1 MQGCQTTLTLK
12 AIGEQIDVG
21 TCKNLSELLSN
32 ANDVESPN
40 PEVEYRIHLNELM
53 HKLVETLK

>member
-21 TCKNLSELLSN
+21 TCKNLSKLLSN
-32 ANDVESPN
+32 ANDVESRKPK
-40 PEVEYRIHLNELM
+40 VEYRIHLNKLM
-53 HKLVETLK
+53 QELVETLK